1 MKKILTIVIPAYN
14 VEKYLNQTLKS
25 LVEEDILNDIEVLVV
40 DDGSKDGTAAIAKEY
55 EKRFPESFRLI
66 SKENGGHGSTIN
78 KGIELARGSYFKVVD
93 GDDWVNT
100 EGFAKLV
107 KALRKCDADY
117 VVTNY
122 YEVNDATMEKVSKD
136 FYMLEKECVMTFQNV
151 GGKVFMPMHAL
162 VIKTCILKDRGI
174 RLDENCF
181 YVDVEYVLYP
191 IPYIHKIVYLDLYVY
206 MYRLAVATQSVS
218 MKGFQKH
225 MQNHVDVI
233 LHLIDFL
240 NDYKCS
246 DGESEKV
253 SYISKRIAQM
263 IDDQVSIFLSF
274 PSTNRNIKKQFKE
287 FDNIVKQKNGKI
299 YQMSGEYRRV
309 LQILRKTN
317 FKGYYIIKGLSN
329 VRNRK

>member
-78 KGIELARGSYFKVVD
+78 KGIELARGRYFKVVD